1 MVGLLIVVVVEHPGT
16 LKGKSQAPTTGL
28 KTVSR
33 GQFCHPGKKIV
44 ITDCDN

>member
-28 KTVSR
+28 KTAPE
-33 GQFCHPGKKIV
+33 GQFCHPGKKVI
-44 ITDCDN
+44 ITDYDN